1 MRIDVR
7 SDIREVTRGLT
18 DLQRTVIPKATQ
30 QALNR
35 VAPTV
40 KTATVRALQA
50 RLKLRNQAGLRTSI
64 RVVKA
69 QQGNLTAEVGTAD
82 RSIKMDE
89 TRNALVRV
97 TRKRTTG
104 GGSRK
109 VTTVLFKGVKLDG
122 VIQVTL
128 SPLRSIRK
136 KDGGRYSSGKRS
148 QRIAPV
154 YAYTQV
160 QELIKAEIDREQERL
175 GAQRFGIEFDR
186 ALAEGLRRL
195 RL

>member
-7 SDIREVTRGLT
+7 ADIRELTRGLT

-50 RLKLRNQAGLRTSI
+50 RLKLRNQSGLRASI

-97 TRKRTTG
+97 TRKRTIG

-109 VTTVLFKGVKLDG
+109 VTTVLFKGAKLDG

-136 KDGGRYSSGKRS
+136 KEGGRYSTGKRS
-148 QRIAPV
+148 QKIAPV

>member
-1 MRIDVR
+1 MRVSVKGYISDVMKGL
-7 SDIREVTRGLT
+7 SELEREVVPR
-18 DLQRTVIPKATQ
+18 AAQ

-35 VAPTV
+35 VAPRV
-40 KTATVRALQA
+40 KTATVRSLQVQ
-50 RLKLRNQAGLRTSI
+50 LKLRNQSGLRATI

-69 QQGNLTAEVGTAD
+69 QKGNLTAEVGTAD

-97 TRKRTTG
+97 TRKRVG
-104 GGSRK
+104 GRSQK
-109 VTTVLFKGVKLDG
+109 VTTVLFKGKRLSED

-128 SPLRSIRK
+128 APLRSIRK
-136 KDGGRYSSGKRS
+136 KEAGRYTTGKKSRK
-148 QRIAPV
+148 IAPV

-160 QELIKAEIDREQERL
+160 QELIKAEVDKMQEKL
-175 GAQRFGIEFDR
+175 GVERFEIEFDR
-186 ALAEGLRRL
+186 ALKEGLRRL

>member
-1 MRIDVR
+1 MISVR
-7 SDIREVTRGLT
+7 ADIKEVVRGLSDLEREVVPR
-18 DLQRTVIPKATQ
+18 AAQ

-50 RLKLRNQAGLRTSI
+50 QLKLRNQAGLRATI

-69 QQGNLTAEVGTAD
+69 QKGNLTAEVGTAD

-97 TRKRTTG
+97 TRKRVGKTT
-104 GGSRK
+104 RK
-109 VTTVLFKGVKLDG
+109 VTTVLFKGKRLGED

-128 SPLRSIRK
+128 APVRSIRK
-136 KDGGRYSSGKRS
+136 KEPGRYATGKKS
-148 QRIAPV
+148 AKIAPV
-154 YAYTQV
+154 YAYTQL
-160 QELIKAEIDREQERL
+160 QELIAAKVDEMQDKLGEERF
-175 GAQRFGIEFDR
+175 RIEFDR
-186 ALAEGLRRL
+186 SLAEGLRRL

>member
-50 RLKLRNQAGLRTSI
+50 RLKLRNQAGLRASI

>member
-1 MRIDVR
+1 MRIDVKPFIKEVMKGL
-7 SDIREVTRGLT
+7 DELQREVVPR
-18 DLQRTVIPKATQ
+18 ATQ

-40 KTATVRALQA
+40 KTRTVRALQA
-50 RLKLRNQAGLRTSI
+50 QLKLKNQAGLRATI

-69 QQGNLTAEVGTAD
+69 QKGNLRAEVGTAD

-89 TRNALVRV
+89 TRNAIVRV
-97 TRKRTTG
+97 TRKRVGRTT
-104 GGSRK
+104 RK
-109 VTTVLFKGVKLDG
+109 VTTVLFKGQRLSEN

-128 SPLRSIRK
+128 APVRSIRK
-136 KDGGRYSSGKRS
+136 KEPGRYSSGKRS
-148 QRIAPV
+148 AKIAPV

-160 QELIKAEIDREQERL
+160 QELIAAKVDEMQEKL
-175 GAQRFGIEFDR
+175 GAERFEIEFDR

>member
-7 SDIREVTRGLT
+7 SDIRDLTRGLT
-18 DLQRTVIPKATQ
+18 ELQRTVLPKVTQ

-50 RLKLRNQAGLRTSI
+50 RLKLRNQAGLRASI

-69 QQGNLTAEVGTAD
+69 QMGNLTAEVGTAD

-136 KDGGRYSSGKRS
+136 KPGGRYSSGKRS
-148 QRIAPV
+148 QKIAPV